1 MVVLL
6 LSLARAGD
14 TWTEVAPGVRQLLRT
29 TSDPLRI
36 FAIEADL
43 CGDGVSLRATRS
55 SERADQVSDFA
66 ESVGATAAIN
76 GDFFSYDDYST
87 SGLAVGQGEQWC
99 SDNTSE
105 GFIAGGRDHSWISPP
120 SEDWDELAV
129 WMEQAVGGRP
139 QLVVDGVAQSGLDSP
154 SHCEDLNPR
163 TAVGLSRDRQTLYML
178 VVDGRSSASEGV
190 TCDWLADTMVE
201 LGAYTALNLDGG
213 GSSTLWTDVS
223 GVVNDPSD
231 GSERVVANHL
241 ALIVSGSEPAQSC
254 DWWQDDLLLSA
265 HALDPGPTDVDGD
278 GTGDVCARSSKDFRC
293 VTGSGAT
300 WTLPDLSNDAGFGEE
315 SAYSTLRSGDID
327 GDGLADFCARGA
339 EGVRCFRSNGSG
351 FDAAIE
357 GPELSDAV
365 GWGDIRYFSTLRLA
379 DITGD
384 GRDDLCAR
392 ASAGLWCWP
401 STGTGFGDRI
411 DGPSWSD
418 SSGWDEPY
426 YYGTIRLGDLD
437 GDKKADACARA
448 AAGMSCY
455 LSDGDGFPAAIGGP
469 AWTNDLGWNAV
480 MYWSTIRLD
489 DLDGDG
495 RAELCGR
502 GEGGFECYRWDG
514 TAWLAALSF
523 ADVADDNGWWDH
535 SNYATFQLGDVD
547 GDGDKDF
554 CARADA
560 GTYCWIYAD
569 GALGTRWDGPALSD
583 DGSWDHWRYYSTIR
597 LADATGDGMA
607 DLCARYGAGWRC
619 HASTGSGF
627 GEAVAG
633 PEWSDELGWDDM
645 KYYSTIRLGGS
656 RVVASDGDSGSVDN
670 DSDGNEAAAATRT
683 PGAGSGCGC
692 EGAAAWWLL
701 PLVGLRRWTL
711 HRGHGILRR

>member
-1 MVVLL
+1 MVVLV
-6 LSLARAGD
+6 LSLARAAD
-14 TWTEVAPGVRQLLRT
+14 TWTDVAPGVRQLVRT

-43 CGDGVSLRATRS
+43 CGDGVSLRATMS
-55 SERADQVSDFA
+55 EERADRVSDFA
-66 ESVGATAAIN
+66 GSVGATAAIN

-87 SGLAVGQGEQWC
+87 SGLALGEGEEWC
-99 SDNTSE
+99 GDNTSE
-105 GFIAGGRDHSWISPP
+105 GFIVGGRDHAWISPP
-120 SEDWDELAV
+120 AEDWNELAI

-139 QLVVDGVAQSGLDSP
+139 QIVVDGVAQSGLSDP
-154 SHCEDLNPR
+154 SHCPDLHPR

-178 VVDGRSSASEGV
+178 VVDGRSSSSDGV
-190 TCDWLADTMVE
+190 TCDWLGDMMVE
-201 LGAYTALNLDGG
+201 LGAYTAINLDGG
-213 GSSTLWTDVS
+213 GSSTLWTEVS

-265 HALDPGPTDVDGD
+265 YALDGGPTDVDGD
-278 GTGDVCARSSKDFRC
+278 GIGDACARSSTDFRC
-293 VTGSGAT
+293 VTAAGDT
-300 WTLPDLSNDAGFGEE
+300 WTTSDLSNDTGFSAE
-315 SAYSTLRSGDID
+315 SAYSTIRSGDID

-339 EGVRCFRSNGSG
+339 EGVRCWRSNGGG
-351 FDAAIE
+351 FDPAIV
-357 GPELSDAV
+357 GPELSDAA

-392 ASAGLWCWP
+392 AGAGLWCWP

-426 YYGTIRLGDLD
+426 YYGTIRFGDLD
-437 GDKKADACARA
+437 GDGKADACARA

-455 LSDGDGFPAAIGGP
+455 LSDGDGFSAAIGGP

-502 GEGGFECYRWDG
+502 GEGGFECHGWDG
-514 TAWLAALSF
+514 AVWQVGATQAELT
-523 ADVADDNGWWDH
+523 DERGWFDH
-535 SNYATFQLGDVD
+535 SNYSTFRLGDVD
-547 GDGDKDF
+547 GDGDKDL

-560 GTYCWIYAD
+560 ASYCWLYEA
-569 GALGTRWDGPALSD
+569 GNFGTRWDLDELDD
-583 DGSWDHWRYYSTIR
+583 DGGWDHWRYYSTIR
-597 LADATGDGMA
+597 LADVTGDGRD
-607 DLCARYGAGWRC
+607 DLCARYAAGWYC
-619 HASTGSGF
+619 HPSNGSGF
-627 GEAVAG
+627 DAAVAG
-633 PEWSDELGWDDM
+633 PAWSDESGWDDM

-656 RVVASDGDSGSVDN
+656 RFVASAGDAGVDDSGA
-670 DSDGNEAAAATRT
+670 EPAAATRT
-683 PGAGSGCGC
+683 PGDSEGCGC
-692 EGAAAWWLL
+692 EGGSGALILL
-701 PLVGLRRWTL
+701 LVGWRRRWTSGAG
-711 HRGHGILRR
+711 RGIVSR